1 MVINDE
7 EELRRR
13 IEEGWWISRDSAG
26 VKLKDPRTGRSERV
40 AKELEPLAIELH
52 EGRRSAGGQEPQEGP
67 AMEEDVRQIVGLIRQ
82 RVDPRAPILRKLV
95 ENTAFW
101 QRVTTDLGARLLP
114 ELVPMID
121 AEDMDQEHP
130 ERTVEALVRAFKRM
144 KDAYARS
151 MAVSLMIAIEACA
164 RARPE
169 LREALRREG
178 LCPWDAFME
187 HAEEEGRWG
196 PPQAMR
202 ASLAAPLTN
211 RSLSAIL
218 RKEPTDP
225 T

>member
-1 MVINDE
+1 MVIKDE

-13 IEEGWWISRDSAG
+13 IEEGWWLSRDSAG

-52 EGRRSAGGQEPQEGP
+52 EGRRSAGGQGPQEVP
-67 AMEEDVRQIVGLIRQ
+67 ATEEDVRQIVGLIRQ
-82 RVDPRAPILRKLV
+82 RVDPRAPILQKLV

-101 QRVTTDLGARLLP
+101 QRVTIELGARLLP
-114 ELVPMID
+114 ELLPIID
-121 AEDMDQEHP
+121 AEDMDQGHP
-130 ERTVEALVRAFKRM
+130 ERTVEALVRAFKRV
-144 KDAYARS
+144 KDAYAGF

-169 LREALRREG
+169 LREALRRKG

-187 HAEEEGRWG
+187 HAEGKGRWG

-202 ASLAAPLTN
+202 ASLAAP
-211 RSLSAIL
+211 
-218 RKEPTDP
+218 
-225 T
+225 

>member
-1 MVINDE
+1 MVIKDE

-52 EGRRSAGGQEPQEGP
+52 EGRRSGGQGPKEGP
-67 AMEEDVRQIVGLIRQ
+67 ATEEDVRQIVGLIRQ
-82 RVDPRAPILRKLV
+82 RVDPKAPILQKLV

-101 QRVTTDLGARLLP
+101 QRVTIELGARLLP
-114 ELVPMID
+114 ELLPMID
-121 AEDMDQEHP
+121 AEDMDQGHP

-144 KDAYARS
+144 KDAYAGF

-169 LREALRREG
+169 LREALRRES

-187 HAEEEGRWG
+187 HAEGKGRWG
-196 PPQAMR
+196 PLQAMR
-202 ASLAAPLTN
+202 ASLAAP
-211 RSLSAIL
+211 
-218 RKEPTDP
+218 
-225 T
+225 

>member
-1 MVINDE
+1 MVIKDE
-7 EELRRR
+7 GELRRR

-52 EGRRSAGGQEPQEGP
+52 EGRRSAGGQGPQEVP
-67 AMEEDVRQIVGLIRQ
+67 ATEEDVRQIASLIRQ
-82 RVDPRAPILRKLV
+82 KVDRRAPILQKWV

-101 QRVTTDLGARLLP
+101 QRVTIELGARLLP
-114 ELVPMID
+114 ELLPMID
-121 AEDMDQEHP
+121 ADDMDQGHP
-130 ERTVEALVRAFKRM
+130 ERTVEALVRAFKRV
-144 KDAYARS
+144 KDAYAGF

-187 HAEEEGRWG
+187 HAEGKVRWG

-202 ASLAAPLTN
+202 VA
-211 RSLSAIL
+211 
-218 RKEPTDP
+218 
-225 T
+225 

>member
-52 EGRRSAGGQEPQEGP
+52 EGRRSAGGEGPQEVP
-67 AMEEDVRQIVGLIRQ
+67 ATEEDVRQIASLIRQ
-82 RVDPRAPILRKLV
+82 RVDPRAPILQRWV

-101 QRVTTDLGARLLP
+101 QRVTIELGARLLP
-114 ELVPMID
+114 ELLPMID
-121 AEDMDQEHP
+121 ADDMDQGHP
-130 ERTVEALVRAFKRM
+130 ERTVEALVRAFKRV
-144 KDAYARS
+144 KDAYAGF

-164 RARPE
+164 RARLE

-187 HAEEEGRWG
+187 HAEGKGRWG

-202 ASLAAPLTN
+202 VA
-211 RSLSAIL
+211 
-218 RKEPTDP
+218 
-225 T
+225 

>member
-1 MVINDE
+1 MVIKDE

-13 IEEGWWISRDSAG
+13 IEEGWWLSRDSAG

-52 EGRRSAGGQEPQEGP
+52 EGRRSAGGQGPQEVP
-67 AMEEDVRQIVGLIRQ
+67 ATEEDVRQIASLIRQ
-82 RVDPRAPILRKLV
+82 RVDPRAPILQRWV

-101 QRVTTDLGARLLP
+101 QRVTIELGARLLP
-114 ELVPMID
+114 ELLPMID
-121 AEDMDQEHP
+121 AEDMDQGHP

-144 KDAYARS
+144 KDAYAGF

-169 LREALRREG
+169 LREALRRES

-187 HAEEEGRWG
+187 HAEGKGRWG

-202 ASLAAPLTN
+202 VA
-211 RSLSAIL
+211 
-218 RKEPTDP
+218 
-225 T
+225 